1 MQWIGIKAVFE
12 HQEPEVTAEII
23 AASFFEAGMRGVVIE
38 SPAVEIPE
46 GAYADDDLVM
56 PQHNAVATY
65 VPENEE
71 LPALVENLRAILDAL
86 KLTAG
91 FTYEL
96 KFETLDERDWAEA
109 WKEHFYPVRL
119 SERIVVKP
127 SWREYAPEPRD
138 LLLEIDPGMAFGTGT
153 HPTTALCVSL
163 IEKYLQPG
171 DRFLDIGCGSG
182 ILMLAAAKLGASA
195 VVGVDNDAL
204 ATGITCENMVLN
216 GFGPERYQA
225 VTGHLAHD
233 VNGVFDFAAANILAP
248 VIKELLPDLPEK
260 LKKGGIAIFSGLLNR
275 DRQTMETAIGAAGF
289 ALLETRLEKDW
300 IAIAGKLIWVC

>member
-23 AASFFEAGMRGVVIE
+23 ATGFFEAGMKGVVIE
-38 SPAVEIPE
+38 SPVVEIPE
-46 GAYADDDLVM
+46 GAYTDDDLVM
-56 PQHNAVATY
+56 PEDNAVATY
-65 VPENEE
+65 VPESAE
-71 LPALVENLRAILDAL
+71 LPAQVENLRVILDEL

-138 LLLEIDPGMAFGTGT
+138 LILEIDPGMAFGTGT

-182 ILMLAAAKLGASA
+182 ILMLAAAKLGASF

-204 ATGITCENMVLN
+204 ATGITCENMRLN
-216 GFGPERYQA
+216 GFDHERYQA

-233 VNGVFDFAAANILAP
+233 VSGVFDFAAANILAP
-248 VIKELLPDLPEK
+248 VIKELLPDLPKK
-260 LKKGGIAIFSGLLNR
+260 LKKGGIAVFSGLLNR
-275 DRQTMETAIGAAGF
+275 DRDSMETAISAAGF
-289 ALLETRLEKDW
+289 KLLETRVEKDW
-300 IAIAGKLIWVC
+300 IAIAGKLI

>member
-23 AASFFEAGMRGVVIE
+23 AAGFFEAGMKGVVIE
-38 SPAVEIPE
+38 SPSVEIPE
-46 GAYADDDLVM
+46 GAYTDADLVM
-56 PQHNAVATY
+56 PEDNAVATY
-65 VPENEE
+65 VPENET
-71 LPALVENLRAILDAL
+71 LPAQVENLRAILDEL

-127 SWREYAPEPRD
+127 SWREYAPGPQD
-138 LLLEIDPGMAFGTGT
+138 LILEIDPGMAFGTGT

-182 ILMLAAAKLGASA
+182 ILMLAAIKLGASFA
-195 VVGVDNDAL
+195 VGVDNDAL
-204 ATGITCENMVLN
+204 ATGITCENMALN
-216 GFGPERYQA
+216 GLGPERYRA
-225 VTGHLAHD
+225 VTGHLAQD
-233 VNGVFDFAAANILAP
+233 VSGVFDFAAANILAP
-248 VIKELLPDLPEK
+248 VIKELLPDLPQT
-260 LKKGGIAIFSGLLNR
+260 LKKGGIAVFSGLLNR
-275 DRQTMETAIGAAGF
+275 DRQAMETAITAAGF
-289 ALLETRLEKDW
+289 ALLETRAEKDW
-300 IAIAGKLIWVC
+300 IAIVGKLI